1 MGKKPN
7 IPDCKLST
15 FAQPSWFGEYISQVL
30 LEIRMAMRSSVSVV
44 VVVVMVVVSFVN
56 SGTGK

>member
-1 MGKKPN
+1 M
-7 IPDCKLST
+7 
-15 FAQPSWFGEYISQVL
+15 QVL

-56 SGTGK
+56 SGTRK